1 MLTYDLDRT
10 GGCSLYESLYRR
22 IREDILAGR
31 LAAGEKL
38 PSKRLLAKH
47 LSVSVITVEN
57 AYAQLAAEGY
67 TLLLRRA
74 GVFSW
79 KSWSRR
85 TFHSRTRRP
94 GPLRQQARRSRWE
107 RNGWFAGSG
116 DQPHPGKRT
125 SPSPHG
131 PS

>member
-38 PSKRLLAKH
+38 PSKRLLARH

-67 TLLLRRA
+67 IYSL
-74 GVFSW
+74 
-79 KSWSRR
+79 
-85 TFHSRTRRP
+85 P
-94 GPLRQQARRSRWE
+94 
-107 RNGWFAGSG
+107 
-116 DQPHPGKRT
+116 KR
-125 SPSPHG
+125 G
-131 PS
+131 FFVE